1 MINMKSIIFKSINIV
16 CVSIFLLLS
25 GCGDVSDIFNK
36 NNSNN
41 SGNTGGNDNSGNTGS
56 NGDTDSDNSGY
67 GGGIQM
73 ILL

>member
-36 NNSNN
+36 NNSNHT
-41 SGNTGGNDNSGNTGS
+41 GNPGGNDNRGQTGS
-56 NGDTDSDNSGY
+56 HADTDSHHQWLW
-67 GGGIQM
+67 GGESR
-73 ILL
+73 

>member
-56 NGDTDSDNSGY
+56 NGDTVITVVM